1 MMHVRTATHSLLA
14 ILALCLQQFS
24 SLAFLMPH
32 PPAWIRASHM
42 HCYGIQ
48 LKSSIEEMTDG
59 FVVFQNPHS
68 NEICAVVGSDAEQ
81 AIQQEGWQQ
90 IEMPIVSSAKE
101 VRSLLKEGA
110 GKEKDEDALDF
121 SIEEVV
127 NPKLDAELQKALVEF
142 YKSEEERVAALTSL
156 VKSGASIE
164 RTMVMMRAASD
175 LRYGAR
181 NLKVLLDLGGSV
193 HNRDAYG
200 STPLHV
206 AAVFCNA
213 DVAGILLQQGADI
226 EATDNDGLTPKM
238 VLAQTVERNQ
248 EMEMEIGTAMP
259 FEERKQQDR
268 IQTLFDARR

>member
-1 MMHVRTATHSLLA
+1 MMRVRTATHPLLA

-24 SLAFLMPH
+24 SLAFLMPR
-32 PPAWIRASHM
+32 PAWSGASHRM
-42 HCYGIQ
+42 LCNGIQ
-48 LKSSIEEMTDG
+48 LKSSIEGMTDG
-59 FVVFQNPHS
+59 FLVFQNPDS

-90 IEMPIVSSAKE
+90 IEMPIVSSAEE
-101 VRSLLKEGA
+101 VRSLLKGGK
-110 GKEKDEDALDF
+110 GKENEEDALNF
-121 SIEEVV
+121 PIEEVV
-127 NPKLDAELQKALVEF
+127 NPELDAELQKALVEF
-142 YKSEEERVAALTSL
+142 YKSEEERVAALTNL
-156 VKSGASIE
+156 VKRGASIE

-193 HNRDAYG
+193 HGRDAYG

-213 DVAGILLQQGADI
+213 DVAEILLEKGADL

-238 VLAQTVERNQ
+238 VLARTVERNGD
-248 EMEMEIGTAMP
+248 MEMEIGTAMP

-268 IQTLFDARR
+268 IQTLFDA

>member
-1 MMHVRTATHSLLA
+1 MY
-14 ILALCLQQFS
+14 
-24 SLAFLMPH
+24 
-32 PPAWIRASHM
+32 
-42 HCYGIQ
+42 CYGNR
-48 LKSSIEEMTDG
+48 LKSSIKEMTDA
-59 FVVFQNPHS
+59 VLVFQNPH
-68 NEICAVVGSDAEQ
+68 NNAICAVVGSDAEQ

-101 VRSLLKEGA
+101 VRSLLKEEER
-110 GKEKDEDALDF
+110 KEKDGDALDF

-127 NPKLDAELQKALVEF
+127 NPELDAELQKALVEF

-156 VKSGASIE
+156 VKSGASIA

-193 HNRDAYG
+193 HARDAYG

-213 DVAGILLQQGADI
+213 DVAEILLEQGADI
-226 EATDNDGLTPKM
+226 EAIDNDGLTPKM
-238 VLAQTVERNQ
+238 VLAQTVERTQ

-259 FEERKQQDR
+259 AEERKQQD
-268 IQTLFDARR
+268 IMQTLFDA